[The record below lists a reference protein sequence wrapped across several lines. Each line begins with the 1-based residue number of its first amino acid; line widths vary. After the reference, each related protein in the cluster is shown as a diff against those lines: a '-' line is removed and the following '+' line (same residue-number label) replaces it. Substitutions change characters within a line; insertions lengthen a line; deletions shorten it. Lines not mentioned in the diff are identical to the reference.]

1 VSPWEGALL
10 DAGGIRQEKRNELAG
25 TQTVAYH
32 PNMGFE
38 QSFLDRRLALRFG
51 LDETSPTAGMSY
63 KFAPFNLDF
72 VYVHNM
78 ADARVGNLFGNQSR
92 SFIMTLSYDYRG
104 LMPKP

>member
-1 VSPWEGALL
+1 
-10 DAGGIRQEKRNELAG
+10 
-25 TQTVAYH
+25 
-32 PNMGFE
+32 MGFE

-51 LDETSPTAGMSY
+51 LDETSPTAGLSY

-92 SFIMTLSYDYRG
+92 TFIMTLSYDYRG